1 MAVLH
6 SGVYFEEKNV
16 GRIGKGSSTTFLTLF
31 CNFWIKI
38 RPLLLQHCG
47 IIVLVLRSAE
57 T

>member
-16 GRIGKGSSTTFLTLF
+16 VRIGKGSSTTFLTLF

-47 IIVLVLRSAE
+47 IIVLVASIY
-57 T
+57 